1 MIDQE
6 KLYWDVFKHGIG
18 KIAKKLGISES
29 TLSRKLKEPT
39 SKFYVDEYL
48 QICQILHPN
57 LKTATAVNKYLT

>member
-1 MIDQE
+1 MINQQE
-6 KLYWDVFKHGIG
+6 LYWDCFKHGIG

-48 QICQILHPN
+48 QICQILHP
-57 LKTATAVNKYLT
+57 KQKIIKSIEYYLT